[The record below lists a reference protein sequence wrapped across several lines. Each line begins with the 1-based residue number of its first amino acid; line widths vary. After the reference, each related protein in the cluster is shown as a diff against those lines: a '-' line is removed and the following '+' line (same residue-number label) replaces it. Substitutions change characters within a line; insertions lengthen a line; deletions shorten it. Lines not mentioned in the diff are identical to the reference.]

1 MKPKASKALPTRKPR
16 QWQGPRREWRSYDA
30 TLNDPERAALYVL
43 AAKDVSPEA
52 HAIAKQEVQMAKMI
66 DGNKAVRSFTCHDT
80 QSGAA
85 RTYFCAA

>member
-1 MKPKASKALPTRKPR
+1 MKTPKAKPLPARKPR
-16 QWQGPRREWRSYDA
+16 QWQGPRREWRSVA
-30 TLNDPERAALYVL
+30 AELQDPERAALYVL

-52 HAIAKQEVQMAKMI
+52 HAIAKQEVSLARLV

-85 RTYFCAA
+85 RLYFCAA